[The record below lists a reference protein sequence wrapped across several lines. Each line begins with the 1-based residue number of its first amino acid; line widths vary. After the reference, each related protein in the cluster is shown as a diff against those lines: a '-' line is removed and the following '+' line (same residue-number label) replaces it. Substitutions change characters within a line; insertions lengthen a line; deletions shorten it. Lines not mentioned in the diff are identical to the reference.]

1 MTIDHDPAVET
12 RLTPRERQ
20 CLCGVAAGLSA
31 KELARELDISH
42 RTVERHLDQA
52 RNKLGARNRVHMA
65 AIAAGLGLTSP
76 ETRAEFKK
84 ISQIRDYVSNGP
96 NGVNK
101 YVVRTPDSA
110 KLII

>member
-1 MTIDHDPAVET
+1 MVLDHDSAVDA

-20 CLCGVAAGLSA
+20 CLCGVVAGLSA

-65 AIAAGLGLTSP
+65 AIATSLGLTHP
-76 ETRAEFKK
+76 APRNYFRKIGQYDCFDNIGAESG
-84 ISQIRDYVSNGP
+84 IN
-96 NGVNK
+96 
-101 YVVRTPDSA
+101 YVVGAPNSSQTRF
-110 KLII
+110 